1 MNGLSVPEGIR
12 SVVSPDGAVLL
23 DTRAGRLV
31 GLNPTGAAIWDR
43 LRAGADAEQI
53 AGELAACY
61 DVDRDRAR
69 ADVLGVI
76 TTLLERGL
84 LNTGTAP

>member
-1 MNGLSVPEGIR
+1 MNGLRIPEVIK

-23 DTRAGRLV
+23 DTRAGRVV
-31 GLNPTGAAIWDR
+31 GLNPTGAVIWDR

-53 AGELAACY
+53 AGELAARY
-61 DVDRDRAR
+61 DVDRDRVR

-76 TTLLERGL
+76 STLLDRGVL
-84 LNTGTAP
+84 DAGTTR